1 MMASCLKKW
10 RWSECT
16 WFCGVES
23 EGWALTS
30 SVQNGV
36 GSKDVASLSD
46 MEDSSMLDGI
56 MQMDAATQGPK
67 TDKFEMIA

>member
-1 MMASCLKKW
+1 MVASRLKKW
-10 RWSECT
+10 MWSGRT

-23 EGWALTS
+23 EGWVLTS

-56 MQMDAATQGPK
+56 MQMNAATQGPK
-67 TDKFEMIA
+67 TDKFEMVA